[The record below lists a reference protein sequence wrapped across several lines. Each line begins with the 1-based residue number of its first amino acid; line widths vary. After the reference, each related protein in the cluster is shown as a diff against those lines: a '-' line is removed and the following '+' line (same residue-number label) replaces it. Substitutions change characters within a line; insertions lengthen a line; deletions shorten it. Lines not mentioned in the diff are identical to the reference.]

1 MSFIVDEIIADE
13 NDIIFDSPSVNIGS
27 TTFPSN
33 DGEGRSQ
40 MSFSST
46 GQTSFLGRA
55 SLQIVDT
62 PSATILPTTTIV
74 GVTYDG
80 PVNLILPDSANA
92 RGLHIVDEGGFSSE
106 SNPITVSTSGG
117 VQVGDLTVTNPF
129 SSLRANVKPNGEWIT
144 KKPDT
149 IITPG
154 GGSQTNNPD
163 GSITVIQP
171 DGTSTTSI
179 TIGDV
184 TNYTTVN
191 IDGSVTIGFNDIDG
205 TYSFT
210 TTFEDGSTYTELFN
224 GTYGFNSTVNV
235 DGSKDDEYQ
244 IGNFSIQ
251 LSFDPD
257 GNLTSFNFG

>member
-13 NDIIFDSPSVNIGS
+13 NDIIFDSPSVNIES

-62 PSATILPTTTIV
+62 PSATILPT
-74 GVTYDG
+74 
-80 PVNLILPDSANA
+80 
-92 RGLHIVDEGGFSSE
+92 
-106 SNPITVSTSGG
+106 ITVSTSGG

-129 SSLRANVKPNGEWIT
+129 SSLRANVRPNGEWIT

-149 IITPG
+149 ILTPG
-154 GGSQTNNPD
+154 GGSETNNPD
-163 GSITVIQP
+163 GSITVIQA

-191 IDGSVTIGFNDIDG
+191 TDGSVTIGFNDIDG
-205 TYSFT
+205 TYNFT
-210 TTFEDGSTYTELFN
+210 TTFADGSTYTELFN
-224 GTYGFNSTVNV
+224 GTFGFNSTVNV
-235 DGSKDDEYQ
+235 DGSKDDEYE